1 MKNIEILNSKQYQSY
16 LKELVGQFAIVTSF
30 SQDIIDIFASYL
42 IQYND
47 GKFDN
52 SELMETA
59 VLLNKTEFLFFI
71 DDIYIGILNYKHKEY
86 IVSFQDHD
94 LGYFIQ
100 GDTIS
105 NWPINTFGWV
115 ERNPEGFKHFQH
127 MCFQLFSI
135 PITKFE
141 PYNFSF

>member
-1 MKNIEILNSKQYQSY
+1 MKNIEILKLEQYQRILSA
-16 LKELVGQFAIVTSF
+16 LIGEIKIITSLPE
-30 SQDIIDIFASYL
+30 DIIDIFTPYL

-71 DDIYIGILNYKHKEY
+71 DDIYIGILNHKHKEY
-86 IVSFQDHD
+86 IVSFQEHD

-115 ERNPEGFKHFQH
+115 ERNPEGFKHFQD